1 VNPRRLFAVSALLA
15 ALANV
20 SLIVVPAD
28 SVLALM
34 GRILVGVC
42 LAGVYPIGMK
52 IAVGWGTSDR
62 GWLVGL
68 LVGGLTL
75 GGGDWRATTLVSSA
89 LAALGGVLVLYTQ
102 LGPYHAVSPRFDAS
116 AVVLAWRDRVIRRTF
131 LGYLGHMWELYA
143 MWAWIS
149 VALLASY
156 QLQMP
161 SGGAESL
168 ARLTA
173 FIAIASGAL
182 LCPFAGRLADKVGK
196 ARLTLLVMS
205 ISAAAAVASALA
217 FGGPIWVMFLAA
229 LVWGASVIPDSAQF
243 SALVADAA
251 PADKVGSLM
260 TLQTSLGFAL
270 TVFTVQ
276 AVPGLA
282 GIIGWPATFLI
293 LALGPVAG
301 IIVMWPLAREERRA
315 KRVAQ

>member
-1 VNPRRLFAVSALLA
+1 VGYLSSAVSAGFVLGALGIALTGLADRVNPRRLFAVSALLA

-20 SLIVVPAD
+20 SLIV
-28 SVLALM
+28 
-34 GRILVGVC
+34 
-42 LAGVYPIGMK
+42 GVYPIGMK

-68 LVGGLTL
+68 LVGGLTLGSAMPHGLAWL

-182 LCPFAGRLADKVGK
+182 LCPFAGQLADKLGK

-229 LVWGASVIPDSAQF
+229 LVWGASVIPDSY
-243 SALVADAA
+243 SH
-251 PADKVGSLM
+251 
-260 TLQTSLGFAL
+260 
-270 TVFTVQ
+270 
-276 AVPGLA
+276 
-282 GIIGWPATFLI
+282 
-293 LALGPVAG
+293 
-301 IIVMWPLAREERRA
+301 
-315 KRVAQ
+315 